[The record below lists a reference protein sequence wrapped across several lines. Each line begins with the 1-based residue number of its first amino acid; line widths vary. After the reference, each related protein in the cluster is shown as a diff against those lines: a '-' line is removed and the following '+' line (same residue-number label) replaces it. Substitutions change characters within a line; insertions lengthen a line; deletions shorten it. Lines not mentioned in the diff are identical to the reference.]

1 MPRLV
6 NHAEQHERIL
16 AALWEVVDESG
27 ADAVSVRNVAAKAGM
42 SKSSLAHYYPSVGDL
57 VAAAIEQVM
66 DSSQRQLARLDLDDP
81 DPETLV
87 RALALAVPDTPAR
100 RRQAQLWLHL
110 AADHADDHRA
120 TLYRL
125 NERVADTITSGLLA
139 WQERGRLQPGRSVEV
154 EAARLHALVDG
165 LSLQVVTEP
174 RRMTSARVRQILTRH
189 IADISVE
196 DPPAAG

>member
-1 MPRLV
+1 MGRSWTSRVPTRCRCETSQPRRGCRSR
-6 NHAEQHERIL
+6 AWRTTTPR
-16 AALWEVVDESG
+16 SG
-27 ADAVSVRNVAAKAGM
+27 IWWRRRSNRSWTRHNANWRVWTWTIPIPRPWSGRWPWR
-42 SKSSLAHYYPSVGDL
+42 S
-57 VAAAIEQVM
+57 
-66 DSSQRQLARLDLDDP
+66 
-81 DPETLV
+81 
-87 RALALAVPDTPAR
+87 PDTPAR

-174 RRMTSARVRQILTRH
+174 KRMTSARVRQ
-189 IADISVE
+189 VP
-196 DPPAAG
+196 DPPSPTSPWRTPAAGE